1 MPITVAGFFQG
12 YVDAF
17 NRSLGGEVD
26 VAGIRAHFSDC
37 FVGAGPRG
45 VQCGQNDDSFTEA
58 LHQGYAFYKD
68 IGTKAMAVRGV
79 TTTPIDETHQMAR
92 VAYRA
97 TYAKPSGEDVAID
110 FTVTYLLASR
120 GESYEIFA
128 FIAGDEMALYREHGL
143 LPATAE

>member
-1 MPITVAGFFQG
+1 MPITVADFFQG

-26 VAGIRAHFSDC
+26 VAGISAHFSDC

-58 LHQGYAFYKD
+58 LHPGYAFYND

-79 TTTPIDETHQMAR
+79 TATPIDETHQMAR

-97 TYAKPSGEDVAID
+97 TYAKPPGEDIAID